1 MKEIIKLIRVNQWV
15 KNFFIFAPA
24 FFAGKL
30 NHFSAF
36 ADVLLGFFGFCFMAS
51 AIYVINDYA
60 DIEKDRLH
68 PEKCKRPLASGKI
81 KPPTAF
87 VICAIL
93 FVSAV
98 GIGLSISH
106 WFLGILIFYF
116 LMNLAYSFRLKQIA
130 ILDIV
135 LVSMG
140 FLLRVVAGGILADVE
155 VSKWLFLMT
164 FLLSMILAL
173 AKRRDEFI
181 VLQKKGSPRQSIRG
195 YNLNFI
201 DISLGF
207 LATVTFVCYIMYTIS
222 DDVVQRFGSDYIYAS
237 SFFVLIGL
245 MRYFQLSFVYK
256 LSGSPTKVFYTDKT
270 IKLTIVAWVV
280 FFVVVIYW

>member
-1 MKEIIKLIRVNQWV
+1 MVEIIKLIRVNQWV

-24 FFAGKL
+24 FFAEKL
-30 NHFSAF
+30 LDIPVLT
-36 ADVLLGFFGFCFMAS
+36 DVTLGFFGFCFMAS
-51 AIYVINDYA
+51 TIYIINDYA
-60 DIEKDRLH
+60 DIEKDKLH
-68 PEKCKRPLASGKI
+68 PEKCKRPLAAGTVKVS
-81 KPPTAF
+81 TAF
-87 VICAIL
+87 IVCAVLLISSSL
-93 FVSAV
+93 IA
-98 GIGLSISH
+98 ISISNY
-106 WFLGILIFYF
+106 FFGILIFYF

-130 ILDIV
+130 ILDVTLI
-135 LVSMG
+135 SMG
-140 FLLRVVAGGILADVE
+140 FLLRVIAGGILAGIN

-181 VLQKKGSPRQSIRG
+181 VLQRKGSNRVSIRG

-222 DDVVQRFGSDYIYAS
+222 DDVVQRFGSDYIYTS

-245 MRYFQLSFVYK
+245 MRYLQLSFVYK
-256 LSGSPTKVFYTDKT
+256 LSGSPTKILYSDKI
-270 IKLTIVAWVV
+270 IKLTIIAWVV
-280 FFVVVIYW
+280 FFALVIYW

>member
-1 MKEIIKLIRVNQWV
+1 MKFMVEIIKLIRVNQWV

-24 FFAGKL
+24 FFAEKL
-30 NHFSAF
+30 LDLSVLT
-36 ADVLLGFFGFCFMAS
+36 DVSLGFFGFCFMAS

-68 PEKCKRPLASGKI
+68 PEKCNRPLAAGTV
-81 KPPTAF
+81 KPSTAF
-87 VICAIL
+87 ILSALLFISAIAIAL
-93 FVSAV
+93 YISKFV
-98 GIGLSISH
+98 
-106 WFLGILIFYF
+106 LGILIFYF
-116 LMNLAYSFRLKQIA
+116 VMNVAYSFRLKQIA
-130 ILDIV
+130 ILDIT

-140 FLLRVVAGGILADVE
+140 FLLRVIAGGIIANVE

-181 VLQKKGSPRQSIRG
+181 VLQRKGSSRVSIRG

-201 DISLGF
+201 DINLGF

-222 DDVVQRFGSDYIYAS
+222 EDVVQEFGSDYVYAS

-245 MRYFQLSFVYK
+245 SN
-256 LSGSPTKVFYTDKT
+256 T
-270 IKLTIVAWVV
+270 LTP
-280 FFVVVIYW
+280 FT